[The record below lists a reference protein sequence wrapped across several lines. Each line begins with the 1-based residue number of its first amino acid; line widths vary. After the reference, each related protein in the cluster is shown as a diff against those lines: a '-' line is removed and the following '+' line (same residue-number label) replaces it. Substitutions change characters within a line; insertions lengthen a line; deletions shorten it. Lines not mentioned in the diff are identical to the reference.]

1 MIRHNTVIKDSELN
15 GLDNMITKNYSTH
28 GGKEVISR
36 KNLFRDLRITIS
48 LIVYDF
54 VEWHPILHSSD

>member
-36 KNLFRDLRITIS
+36 KNLFREIS
-48 LIVYDF
+48 ELPY
-54 VEWHPILHSSD
+54 L